1 MASSSSEIQ
10 THINCQFCETEKLIK
25 WKCID
30 CELLICDK
38 CRDKIHLKIKGGQDH
53 KILDIKEI
61 GDQPEELDF
70 TNLICQEHS
79 GNNNCL
85 FCKTCDILV
94 CPVCI
99 AKLHKMHDLVEIREE
114 YNFRISRLRQ
124 GQGKVQRYKI
134 KLDTDLNNLKQ
145 MQNTD
150 HSKYSKVK
158 KDILA
163 QEKSLNDAARNYA
176 GRLIAELDQHKK
188 AISESTDSS
197 VKSVSISMK
206 CYDEKYKEVEEFIR
220 VTDVAKFFKEVNRM
234 ERTIDVLDPVPK
246 PRSPVQSIPFFVPGT
261 ITQSHFGILR
271 SENPN
276 TDTNVTLKVN
286 AVYQAELSRIGTLCP
301 CPDGSFW
308 ITNTSDNILQ
318 KVKPEGTDLK
328 NITVFNINVTA
339 ITSCTLTNT
348 DNLLVKVFQTD
359 RIQQL
364 NEVNGHLS
372 DSVYNV
378 KPTVIA
384 IHVTCDNK
392 VIVGVTRVIE
402 KLQTGALI
410 VMDEAGNH
418 ENKYEH
424 DRNNQ
429 RIFTYPRRLTITNKG
444 NIHVIDG
451 SKDSERRR
459 VVVLGQNG
467 DLINTYIGH
476 EQINKTKP
484 FRPLDLVKTA
494 RDNVILVDRNTY
506 TLHIT
511 NSTGEL
517 ISFFKTDDIGIV
529 DPSSLAFA
537 QTGQLYIGCAP
548 KQRSK
553 KAKVFEVKISG
564 F

>member
-10 THINCQFCETEKLIK
+10 TPINCQLCETEKLIK
-25 WKCID
+25 WKCFD
-30 CELLICDK
+30 CDLLICDK
-38 CRDKIHLKIKGGQDH
+38 CKDKIHLKIKGVQEH
-53 KILDIKEI
+53 RILDIKDI

-70 TNLICQEHS
+70 TNLKCQEHS

-85 FCKTCDILV
+85 FCKTCDVLV

-114 YNFRISRLRQ
+114 YTFRINRLRQ
-124 GQGKVQRYKI
+124 DQGKVQRYTI

-145 MQNTD
+145 MKTTD
-150 HSKYSKVK
+150 HLKYSKIK
-158 KDILA
+158 EDILA
-163 QEKSLNDAARNYA
+163 QEKSLNDALRKYA
-176 GRLIAELDQHKK
+176 VMLIDELDQHKK
-188 AISESTDSS
+188 AISKSTDCDINSF
-197 VKSVSISMK
+197 SISK
-206 CYDEKYKEVEEFIR
+206 KGYDEKYKEVEDFIR
-220 VTDVAKFFKEVNRM
+220 ITDVAKFFKEINIM
-234 ERTIDVLDPVPK
+234 ERLIDVLDPVPK
-246 PRSPVQSIPFFVPGT
+246 PKVTVQSIPFFVPGT
-261 ITQSHFGILR
+261 ITKSHFGALTT
-271 SENPN
+271 ENPN

-286 AVYQAELSRIGTLCP
+286 AVYQAEFSRIGILFP

-308 ITNTSDNILQ
+308 ITNTSDNILH

-328 NITVFNINVTA
+328 NIIVFNINVTA
-339 ITSCTLTNT
+339 ITLTNT
-348 DNLLVKVFQTD
+348 HNLLVKVFQTD
-359 RIQQL
+359 RIQQV
-364 NEVNGHLS
+364 NEVNGDLS

-378 KPTVIA
+378 KTMVITA

-392 VIVGVTRVIE
+392 VIVGVARVIK

-410 VMDEAGNH
+410 VMGEAGNH

-444 NIHVIDG
+444 NFHVIDG
-451 SKDSERRR
+451 NQDSERRR

-467 DLINTYIGH
+467 ELINTYIGH

-494 RDNVILVDRNTY
+494 RDNVILVDRDTY

-529 DPSSLAFA
+529 NPSSLAFA
-537 QTGQLYIGCAP
+537 QTGQLYIGCAS

-564 F
+564 C